1 MMNNA
6 TIVARTDAM
15 LIFFTGMRI
24 GECVALKWT
33 DVDFDRKLLH
43 VQRIEEKV
51 PDCDTDYTKLS
62 HYHYEIYE
70 NEVKGGVEG
79 FGPRDVIL
87 TDDAIYILRLLKEY
101 YEDVRIHSEWMFVS
115 ERYGKM
121 HERAVDMKIRKLC
134 DDCGIVTKSTHKI
147 RATYISLLAAENV
160 SWARIAK
167 QVGHKQ
173 VSTTMNYYFHDVRSD
188 EENREI
194 ISNSLNF
201 MEGRKGAQK
210 NQQSA

>member
-1 MMNNA
+1 
-6 TIVARTDAM
+6 
-15 LIFFTGMRI
+15 
-24 GECVALKWT
+24 
-33 DVDFDRKLLH
+33 
-43 VQRIEEKV
+43 
-51 PDCDTDYTKLS
+51 
-62 HYHYEIYE
+62 
-70 NEVKGGVEG
+70 
-79 FGPRDVIL
+79 
-87 TDDAIYILRLLKEY
+87 
-101 YEDVRIHSEWMFVS
+101 
-115 ERYGKM
+115 M

-134 DDCGIVTKSTHKI
+134 GDIGTVTKSTHKI
-147 RATYISLLAAENV
+147 RATYISLLASENV